1 MYNQPPVG
9 STVMFATKHQS
20 NLLGQEFDTFFYE
33 DLKVLPSQK
42 FDKPHTFRV
51 SAIGEPH
58 IKERV
63 VSLGLVD
70 VLVVDGEKFV
80 DDGVVIETLTVKV
93 DGSKGQVY
101 DVTIVGDTPTECTCT
116 GFKFRRNCRH
126 LAEALTIVDL

>member
-9 STVMFATKHQS
+9 STVMFATKHAS
-20 NLLGQEFDTFFYE
+20 NLLTQEFDTYFYE

-51 SAIGEPH
+51 PAIGEPH

-63 VSLGLVD
+63 ISMGLVE

-80 DDGVVIETLTVKV
+80 DDGVRIETLTVKV
-93 DGSKGQVY
+93 DGSKGKKY
-101 DVTIVGDTPTECTCT
+101 DVTIVGDTPTECTCPHN
-116 GFKFRRNCRH
+116 KFRQTECKH
-126 LAEALTIVDL
+126 MKLVAASL